1 MILNFSFLKIL
12 NGWREKRNRFLFS
25 DDDVV
30 CLCVVHVVLLARCIL
45 YEYSYNTTYVVVTTK
60 KKVQKSL
67 SLFVFESLRN
77 RLVILNFSFV
87 KILNGGGGRKNR
99 FFVLMMLCY
108 E

>member
-1 MILNFSFLKIL
+1 MF
-12 NGWREKRNRFLFS
+12 
-25 DDDVV
+25 V
-30 CLCVVHVVLLARCIL
+30 CGARCISALYFL

-87 KILNGGGGRKNR
+87 KILNGGGGVEGETDSL
-99 FFVLMMLCY
+99 F
-108 E
+108 

>member
-1 MILNFSFLKIL
+1 M
-12 NGWREKRNRFLFS
+12 GGEKPADRNRFLFS

-30 CLCVVHVVLLARCIL
+30 CLCVVHVVLARRIL

-67 SLFVFESLRN
+67 SLFVFESSRN

-87 KILNGGGGRKNR
+87 KILNGGGGRNR